1 MLGENNRG
9 GLPFDDPTGRWISDL
24 TGYRVAF
31 GRFQVKPKTPIIV
44 PPEGLLESGA
54 VPGVAQHRRDQSPG
68 LDLIGGNLISAAG
81 MPVFTP
87 AEHKIAD

>member
-31 GRFQVKPKTPIIV
+31 GRFQVKPK
-44 PPEGLLESGA
+44 
-54 VPGVAQHRRDQSPG
+54 
-68 LDLIGGNLISAAG
+68 
-81 MPVFTP
+81 P
-87 AEHKIAD
+87 AEPEPKRG